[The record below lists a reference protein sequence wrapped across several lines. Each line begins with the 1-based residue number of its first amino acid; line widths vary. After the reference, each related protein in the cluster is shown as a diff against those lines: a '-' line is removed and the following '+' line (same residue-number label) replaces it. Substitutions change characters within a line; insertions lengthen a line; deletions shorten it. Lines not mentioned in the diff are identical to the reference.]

1 MGGIGGNLYLSML
14 NGTEAQ
20 SFGKGADICSHLHR
34 NGSGAGGGGGGGK
47 ELTELKMGIQDA
59 RFYYPDPVSVPV
71 PVASGQDALSL
82 PYHSE
87 QAMGSY
93 APQPARLYAQSLS
106 SCPYGGVRSPP
117 RSAAGQGY
125 IPAAGDGFPAAGK
138 DLYSS
143 CADGYAGGFQHG
155 YQRPPLY
162 PLPGLQVCGKT
173 QALLN
178 NYPLWAKFHKFQTEM
193 IITKQGR

>member
-14 NGTEAQ
+14 NGTETQ
-20 SFGKGADICSHLHR
+20 TFGKSTDISSHLHR
-34 NGSGAGGGGGGGK
+34 GGK
-47 ELTELKMGIQDA
+47 DLAEFKMGIQDA
-59 RFYYPDPVSVPV
+59 RFYYPDSVQ
-71 PVASGQDALSL
+71 SGQDALAL

-87 QAMGSY
+87 QAVGGY
-93 APQPARLYAQSLS
+93 GAQPGRFYAQTLG

-117 RSAAGQGY
+117 RSGAVQGY
-125 IPAAGDGFPAAGK
+125 ISVAGDGFSTAGK
-138 DLYSS
+138 DLYSPS
-143 CADGYAGGFQHG
+143 PENYTASFQHG